1 MPKITVN
8 GNEVEFDQG
17 MTILQACELA
27 GEEIPRFCYHERLK
41 IAGNCRMCLV
51 QVEGGPPKPAASCA
65 MPAGDGMV
73 VHTNSPMVKKAREGV
88 MEFLLMNHPLDCPI
102 CDQGGECDLQDQAM
116 TYGRGKSRFEEDK
129 RAVKDKYMGPLVKT
143 HMTRCIQCTRC
154 IRFLEDV
161 AGVCELGAVNRGE
174 NMEVSTYVEKSLTS
188 EMSGNI
194 IDLCPVGALTS
205 KPYAFKARPW
215 ELRKTE
221 SIDALDAVGSN
232 IRIDSRGK
240 EVVRIL
246 PRLNEEI
253 NEEWIS
259 DKTRFAYDGLKVQ
272 RLDKPY
278 VKVNGKLK
286 PSSWNEA
293 YKVIADKMQGIS
305 SQNIAAIAGD
315 MADCESMYMLKKYM
329 NKRGVN
335 NIDCRQDGM
344 QIGTEGR
351 SSYVF
356 NTTIE
361 GIESADLCLLIGTN
375 PRREA
380 AIINSR
386 IRKACVN
393 NELKVAS
400 IGGCA
405 SFTYP
410 VEKLG
415 NGPKVLQE
423 IADGKSDFCE
433 QLKNAKNPIIIIGA
447 GALCRSDADNIMN
460 LVSSIASKYKIVRD
474 DWNGFNVLHNAAS
487 RVGGLD
493 IQFLPSSDGKGTN
506 QILEG
511 CEKGDIKFLYLLGAD
526 EIDMSKI
533 GDDTFVVYQGHH
545 GDAGAHRADV
555 ILPGVA
561 YTEKSATYVNTEG
574 RVQRTSPAIYPLG
587 EAKEDWIIIKELA
600 LASGISLNFLCV
612 DELRSSME
620 IDYPVL
626 ASGSIAPAK
635 WVSVGKK
642 GKVIDE
648 PFRNSVNNFYM
659 NDPISRASKTM
670 AACSSEIHKGC
681 GCKGKDYKNVDE
693 KEAA

>member
-8 GNEVEFDQG
+8 GNEVEFEKG

-116 TYGRGKSRFEEDK
+116 AYGRGDSRFEEDK
-129 RAVKDKYMGPLVKT
+129 RSVKDKYMGPLVKT

-174 NMEVSTYVEKSLTS
+174 DMEVSTYVEKSLTS

-221 SIDALDAVGSN
+221 SIDVLDAVGSN
-232 IRIDSRGK
+232 IRVDSRGK

-259 DKTRFAYDGLKVQ
+259 DKTRFSYDGLKVQ
-272 RLDKPY
+272 RLDIPY
-278 VKVNGKLK
+278 IKVDGKLK
-286 PSSWNEA
+286 PTSFNEA
-293 YKVIADKMQGIS
+293 YKVIADKLKVTDAD
-305 SQNIAAIAGD
+305 NIAAIAGD
-315 MADCESMYMLKKYM
+315 MADCESMYALKQFMK
-329 NKRGVN
+329 KSGVN

-344 QIGTEGR
+344 EIGAEGR
-351 SSYVF
+351 ASYLF
-356 NTTIE
+356 NTTIQ
-361 GIESADLCLLIGTN
+361 GIEKADLCLLVGTN

-386 IRKACVN
+386 IRKANVN
-393 NELKVAS
+393 NGLEVAS

-405 SFTYP
+405 NFTYP

-415 NGPKVLQE
+415 SSVKDLQS
-423 IADGKSDFCE
+423 IADGKSKFSKK
-433 QLKNAKNPIIIIGA
+433 LKEAKNPMIIIGA
-447 GALCRSDADNIMN
+447 GALCRDDANHIMHLAN
-460 LVSSIASKYKIVRD
+460 SIVSKYNMVRE

-493 IQFLPSSDGKGTN
+493 MEFLPSGNGMSTK
-506 QILEG
+506 QILSG
-511 CEKGDIKFLYLLGAD
+511 CKQGKIEMLYLLGAD
-526 EIDMSKI
+526 EIDMSELGK
-533 GDDTFVVYQGHH
+533 TFVVYQGHH

-555 ILPGVA
+555 ILPGAA

-574 RVQRTSPAIYPLG
+574 RVQKTAPAIFPIG
-587 EAKEDWIIIKELA
+587 QAKEDWLIIKDLA
-600 LASGISLNFLCV
+600 LASGISLNYSNIK
-612 DELRSSME
+612 ELRQ
-620 IDYPVL
+620 DLQVKYPTF
-626 ASGSIAPAK
+626 AK
-635 WVSVGKK
+635 SDIVREKWIGFGKK
-642 GKVIDE
+642 DKHIDE
-648 PFRNSVNNFYM
+648 PFRNSIKNFYM
-659 NDPISRASKTM
+659 TDPVSRASKTM
-670 AACSSEIHKGC
+670 AACSSEINKGC
-681 GCKGKDYKNVDE
+681 GCKGKTDE
-693 KEAA
+693 QEAA

>member
-8 GNEVEFDQG
+8 GNQIEFEQG
-17 MTILQACELA
+17 MTVLQACELA

-116 TYGRGKSRFEEDK
+116 AYGRGDSRFEEDK

-174 NMEVSTYVEKSLTS
+174 HMEVTTYVEKSLTS

-215 ELRKTE
+215 ELNKTE
-221 SIDALDAVGSN
+221 SIDVLDAVGSN
-232 IRIDSRGK
+232 IRVDSRGK

-246 PRLNEEI
+246 PRLNEDI

-278 VKVNGKLK
+278 VRVDGKLK
-286 PSSWNEA
+286 PASWNEA
-293 YKVIADKMQGIS
+293 YKVISDKMRDIS
-305 SQNIAAIAGD
+305 SNSIAAIAGD
-315 MADCESMYMLKKYM
+315 LADCESMYALKKLM
-329 NKRGVN
+329 TKRGVN

-344 QIGTEGR
+344 EIGNEGR
-351 SSYVF
+351 SSYIF
-356 NTTIE
+356 NTTIQ
-361 GIESADLCLLIGTN
+361 GIENADLCLLVGTN

-386 IRKACVN
+386 IRKANVN
-393 NELKVAS
+393 NGLKIAS
-400 IGGCA
+400 IGGCS

-415 NGPKVLQE
+415 NSPKDLQA
-423 IADGKSDFCE
+423 IADGKSDFCKTLE
-433 QLKNAKNPIIIIGA
+433 AAKNPMIIIGSS
-447 GALCRSDADNIMN
+447 ALCRDDAEHIMY
-460 LVSSIASKYKIVRD
+460 LVSSIAVKYNMVRE
-474 DWNGFNVLHNAAS
+474 DWNGFNVLHKAAS

-493 IQFLPSSDGKGTN
+493 MGFLPSGEGVPTKK
-506 QILEG
+506 ILKE
-511 CEKGDIKFLYLLGAD
+511 CEENKIEFLYLLGAD
-526 EIDMSKI
+526 EIDMSKL
-533 GDDTFVVYQGHH
+533 GKAFVVYQGHH
-545 GDAGAHRADV
+545 GDSGAHRADV
-555 ILPGVA
+555 ILPGAA
-561 YTEKSATYVNTEG
+561 YTEKSGTYVNTEG

-587 EAKEDWIIIKELA
+587 EAKEDWLIIKELA
-600 LASGISLNFLCV
+600 MASGISLNFNNI
-612 DELRSSME
+612 DELRESLE
-620 IDYPVL
+620 RNYPVF
-626 ASGSIAPAK
+626 ANEDIVSEK
-635 WVSVGKK
+635 WNNVGKK
-642 GKVIDE
+642 GVSSDE
-648 PFRNSVNNFYM
+648 PFRNSVKNFYM
-659 NDPISRASKTM
+659 SDPISRASKTM
-670 AACSSEIHKGC
+670 AACSSEINKGC
-681 GCKGKDYKNVDE
+681 GCKGKSEE